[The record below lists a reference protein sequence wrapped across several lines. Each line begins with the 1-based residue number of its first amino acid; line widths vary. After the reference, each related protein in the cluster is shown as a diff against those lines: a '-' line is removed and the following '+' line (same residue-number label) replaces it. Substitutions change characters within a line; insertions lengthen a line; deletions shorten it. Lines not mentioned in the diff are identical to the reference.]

1 VYNTQE
7 NIVSLATI
15 PGKAALNVIRCS
27 GKESLALYTSLFCKK
42 KHPLPNMVSLHSAY
56 YNKQT
61 IDQCMVVYFKG
72 PKSYTGEDMLE
83 ISTHG
88 GTIIAKKLIEIIE
101 KNKFRQ
107 ALPGEFTYRSFINGK
122 IDLLQAES
130 IQSAIDSGN
139 SLDALYSINNIKGSL
154 SKKIVLLT
162 KKIKHTLTHMEHE
175 LDFNEG
181 EIDFRSQDK
190 YIKDLKSSVSL
201 ISDTLRFSYLA
212 NENKSSAC
220 VALVGK
226 TNAGKSSLFNALLGY
241 ERSIVT
247 SKQGTTRDTVEA
259 EIVINQLSVQII
271 DTAGI
276 RKTKEA
282 IEKKGISRTYDA
294 IKKADIIVF
303 VDENSPQESY
313 KSFEGLIKNKK
324 TIFIKSK
331 CDLKKHAK
339 EAGSISLSSKTGEG
353 LESLFKKMNK
363 ELDIYLKNFV
373 DNNLFLINV
382 RQKKILQETS
392 LILEKT
398 IKTYKETEDLSI
410 VASKLREAF
419 NKLKDLQGY
428 NNKDEIINNI
438 FKGFCVGK

>member
-1 VYNTQE
+1 MYNTQD

-27 GKESLALYTSLFCKK
+27 GKESLALYASLFCKK
-42 KHPLPNMVSLHSAY
+42 KHPLPNVISLHSAY

-107 ALPGEFTYRSFINGK
+107 AFPGEFTYRSFINGK

-139 SLDALYSINNIKGSL
+139 SLDALYSINNIKGGL

-162 KKIKHTLTHMEHE
+162 KKIQNILTHMEHE
-175 LDFNEG
+175 LDFNEE
-181 EIDFRSQDK
+181 EIDFRSQNK
-190 YIKDLKSSVSL
+190 YIKDLKSAISL
-201 ISDTLRFSYLA
+201 INKTLSFSYLA

-220 VALVGK
+220 IVLVGK

-259 EIVINQLSVQII
+259 EVVINQLNVQII

-276 RKTKEA
+276 RKTKET
-282 IEKKGISRTYDA
+282 IEKRGISRTYGA
-294 IKKADIIVF
+294 IKKADIVLF
-303 VDENSPQESY
+303 VDENSPQ
-313 KSFEGLIKNKK
+313 KSFKNFQELIKNKK
-324 TIFIKSK
+324 IIFIKSK
-331 CDLKKHAK
+331 SDLKKHTK
-339 EAGSISLSSKTGEG
+339 EAGSISLSSKTGQG
-353 LESLFKKMNK
+353 VKSLFKKINQ
-363 ELDIYLKNFV
+363 EIDLYLKNFV

-392 LILEKT
+392 LCLEKT
-398 IKTYKETEDLSI
+398 IKTYKETEDLSV
-410 VASKLREAF
+410 VASKLRESF
-419 NKLKDLQGY
+419 NKIKDLQGY

>member
-1 VYNTQE
+1 
-7 NIVSLATI
+7 
-15 PGKAALNVIRCS
+15 
-27 GKESLALYTSLFCKK
+27 
-42 KHPLPNMVSLHSAY
+42 M
-56 YNKQT
+56 
-61 IDQCMVVYFKG
+61 
-72 PKSYTGEDMLE
+72 
-83 ISTHG
+83 
-88 GTIIAKKLIEIIE
+88 
-101 KNKFRQ
+101 
-107 ALPGEFTYRSFINGK
+107 
-122 IDLLQAES
+122 
-130 IQSAIDSGN
+130 
-139 SLDALYSINNIKGSL
+139 
-154 SKKIVLLT
+154 
-162 KKIKHTLTHMEHE
+162 
-175 LDFNEG
+175 
-181 EIDFRSQDK
+181 
-190 YIKDLKSSVSL
+190 
-201 ISDTLRFSYLA
+201 
-212 NENKSSAC
+212 
-220 VALVGK
+220 
-226 TNAGKSSLFNALLGY
+226 GY
-241 ERSIVT
+241 ARSIVT

-259 EIVINQLSVQII
+259 EIVINQLSVQIV

-303 VDENSPQESY
+303 VDESSPQESY

-331 CDLKKHAK
+331 CDLKKHVK
-339 EAGSISLSSKTGEG
+339 ETGSISLSSKTGEG